1 MLLQENLGWEVGKV
15 VLTREVVGVMEQDNV
30 DGETSLQWKKVLQNR
45 LPSCTRGPRT
55 LGTTWL
61 MTRSME
67 EGAQRWSVE
76 VGDGIRR
83 SGRRSGARAAKP
95 RAKAL

>member
-1 MLLQENLGWEVGKV
+1 MLLQENLGGEVGKV
-15 VLTREVVGVMEQDNV
+15 VLTGKVVGAMEQYDV
-30 DGETSLQWKKVLQNR
+30 DGETSLQWKKVLQNW

-61 MTRSME
+61 MMRSTE
-67 EGAQRWSVE
+67 EGAHRRSVE
-76 VGDGIRR
+76 IEDGIWH
-83 SGRRSGARAAKP
+83 SGQRSGAQAAKP